1 MYVKFIYIAHL
12 SCKHATN
19 DAEVPVSSICCYG
32 QHNEMNFVDDEIAIV
47 TGCDRTITKAI
58 DDDEPIAID
67 AGILLTPKQSNR
79 QLGHG
84 PTADPF

>member
-1 MYVKFIYIAHL
+1 
-12 SCKHATN
+12 
-19 DAEVPVSSICCYG
+19 
-32 QHNEMNFVDDEIAIV
+32 MNFVDDEIAIV